1 LLKRFDTLTVIVAVL
16 LMPALAFSVEKFA
29 PGSAVAGSDNTV
41 TVPLEIANEDGLM
54 AIDIPLK
61 FSEGVTLK
69 AVNFENTR
77 VADFDLKIA
86 NINNDDHVV
95 IIGLVHQL
103 SATAK
108 PTLAAGTG
116 PIANLVFEVN
126 DPSISEIRLDPVV
139 TENPHHSL
147 MFIYN
152 RRSNPGQLAF
162 DNAEPAFQGISVA
175 LSGVRGTSLPTV
187 FSLAQNYPNPFNP
200 ATQIEFGL
208 PAPSRVELT
217 VYNVL
222 GQTVATLV
230 NGDMPAGNHT
240 ITWDGSS
247 VSSGVYFYRLTTNG
261 FVETKKMMLLK

>member
-1 LLKRFDTLTVIVAVL
+1 VAVL
-16 LMPALAFSVEKFA
+16 LVPALAFSAEKFA

-41 TVPLEIANEDGLM
+41 TIPLVISNEDGLM
-54 AIDIPLK
+54 AVDIPLQ

-77 VADFDLKIA
+77 VADFDLKVA
-86 NINNDDHVV
+86 NINNNDRIV

-108 PTLAAGTG
+108 PTLAAGEG

-126 DPSISEIRLDPVV
+126 DPSVGEIKLAPAI

-152 RRSNPGQLAF
+152 RRSNPEQLAF
-162 DNAEPAFQGISVA
+162 DNVVPAYEGVSVA
-175 LSGVRGTSLPTV
+175 LSGARGQQLPTV

-200 ATQIEFGL
+200 ATEINFGL
-208 PAPSRVELT
+208 PVPSNVQLT

-222 GQTVATLV
+222 GQTVTTLV
-230 NGDMPAGNHT
+230 DGELPAGNHT
-240 ITWDGSS
+240 ITWDASS
-247 VSSGVYFYRLTTNG
+247 VSSGVYFYRLTTNQ